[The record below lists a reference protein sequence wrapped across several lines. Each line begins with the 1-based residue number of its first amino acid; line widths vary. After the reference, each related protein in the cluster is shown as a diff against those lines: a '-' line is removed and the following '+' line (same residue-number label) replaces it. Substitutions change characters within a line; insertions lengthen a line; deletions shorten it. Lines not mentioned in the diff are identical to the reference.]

1 MVRLYGALIIL
12 SLIWGL
18 SFVFIKVIVE
28 PAGVWGTTFLRCLAG
43 VIILLPLFIKN
54 RMKKQKAPLPIGKLL
69 IVGLVNA
76 GLPWSLIAW
85 SETQINSNTASILNA
100 TTPLWTALIGF
111 ALFSVVL
118 SGFQW
123 IGILVG
129 FFGILVLMD
138 FEVAGLFTSNFIGI
152 GTMLLATICYGFA
165 GQYTKRALKGV
176 SMVAMS
182 TFQLLVG
189 MGTGLIGMLFTGGFD
204 LGALFDPKVFLSII
218 GLGCFGSGIAA
229 LLYFY
234 VLTNGSPEFAST
246 VTYLIP
252 ASAMVWGFVLLGEPI
267 TSNLILGL
275 MIIFAGVFLSSR
287 KGKKRE
293 IIGKPL
299 ADQR

>member
-1 MVRLYGALIIL
+1 MARLYAALITL

-18 SFVFIKVIVE
+18 SFVFIKVIVD

-43 VIILLPLFIKN
+43 LLILLPLFIRN
-54 RMKKQKAPLPIGKLL
+54 RRKKQRGPLPIGKLF
-69 IVGLVNA
+69 IVGLINA

-118 SGFQW
+118 TGFQW
-123 IGILVG
+123 MGIVVG
-129 FFGILVLMD
+129 FLGILVLMD
-138 FEVAGLFTSNFIGI
+138 FQVAGLFSSNFIGI
-152 GTMLLATICYGFA
+152 GTMLLATVCYGFA
-165 GQYTKRALKGV
+165 GQYTRRALQGV
-176 SMVAMS
+176 SMVAIS

-189 MGTGLIGMLFTGGFD
+189 MATGLVGMMFTRGIEWEALLD
-204 LGALFDPKVFLSII
+204 LEILLSII
-218 GLGCFGSGIAA
+218 GLGCFGSGVAA
-229 LLYFY
+229 LLFFY
-234 VLTNGSPEFAST
+234 VLTKGSPEFAST

-252 ASAMVWGFVLLGEPI
+252 ASAMAWGFVLLGEPI

-275 MIIFAGVFLSSR
+275 IIIFAGVFLSSR

-293 IIGKPL
+293 KTGK
-299 ADQR
+299 AAVHQ

>member
-1 MVRLYGALIIL
+1 MARLYAALITL

-18 SFVFIKVIVE
+18 SFVFIKVIVD

-43 VIILLPLFIKN
+43 LLILLPLFIRN
-54 RMKKQKAPLPIGKLL
+54 RRKKQRGPLPIGKLF
-69 IVGLVNA
+69 IVGLINA

-118 SGFQW
+118 TGFQW
-123 IGILVG
+123 MGIVVG
-129 FFGILVLMD
+129 FLGILVLMD
-138 FEVAGLFTSNFIGI
+138 FQVAGLFSSNFIGI
-152 GTMLLATICYGFA
+152 GTMLLATVCYGFA
-165 GQYTKRALKGV
+165 GQYTRRALQGV
-176 SMVAMS
+176 SMVAIS

-189 MGTGLIGMLFTGGFD
+189 MATGLVGMMFTRGIEWN
-204 LGALFDPKVFLSII
+204 ALLDMEILLSII
-218 GLGCFGSGIAA
+218 GLGCFGSGVAA
-229 LLYFY
+229 LLFFY
-234 VLTNGSPEFAST
+234 VLTKGSPEFAST

-275 MIIFAGVFLSSR
+275 IIIFAGVFLSSR
-287 KGKKRE
+287 KGKRRDKA
-293 IIGKPL
+293 GKT
-299 ADQR
+299 AVQQ

>member
-1 MVRLYGALIIL
+1 MARLYAALITL

-18 SFVFIKVIVE
+18 SFVFIKVIVD

-43 VIILLPLFIKN
+43 LLILLPLFIRN
-54 RMKKQKAPLPIGKLL
+54 RRKKQRGPLPIGKLF
-69 IVGLVNA
+69 IVGLINA

-111 ALFSVVL
+111 AIFSVVL
-118 SGFQW
+118 TGFQW
-123 IGILVG
+123 VGILVG
-129 FFGILVLMD
+129 FLGILVLMD
-138 FEVAGLFTSNFIGI
+138 FQVAGLFTSNFIGI
-152 GTMLLATICYGFA
+152 GTMLLATVCYGFA
-165 GQYTKRALKGV
+165 GQYTRRALQGV
-176 SMVAMS
+176 SMVAIS

-189 MGTGLIGMLFTGGFD
+189 MAAGLIGMMFTRGIEW
-204 LGALFDPKVFLSII
+204 GALLDMKILLSII
-218 GLGCFGSGIAA
+218 GLGCFGSGVAA
-229 LLYFY
+229 LLFFY
-234 VLTNGSPEFAST
+234 VLTKGSPEFAST

-275 MIIFAGVFLSSR
+275 IIIFAGVFLSSR

-293 IIGKPL
+293 KTGKT
-299 ADQR
+299 AVQQ